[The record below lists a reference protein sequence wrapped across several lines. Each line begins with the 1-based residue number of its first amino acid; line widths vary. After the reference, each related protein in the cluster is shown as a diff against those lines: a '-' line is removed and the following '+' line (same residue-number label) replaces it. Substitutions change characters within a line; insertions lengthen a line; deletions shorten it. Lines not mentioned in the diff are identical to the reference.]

1 VAGGRVA
8 QAFNLAVTTGWLAHA
23 FHACI
28 TLTEAAPPL
37 RLRSGQALCD
47 FQRVGFSSSL
57 HRGRFTTSVAHVLL
71 YALLILKMLTGLP
84 SKFSFQ
90 SPAV

>member
-1 VAGGRVA
+1 MDSHSADENTGTDGTYSGGDG
-8 QAFNLAVTTGWLAHA
+8 GWLAHP
-23 FHACI
+23 FHASI

-57 HRGRFTTSVAHVLL
+57 HRGRFTTSAAHVLL
-71 YALLILKMLTGLP
+71 YALLILKMQTGL
-84 SKFSFQ
+84 S
-90 SPAV
+90 